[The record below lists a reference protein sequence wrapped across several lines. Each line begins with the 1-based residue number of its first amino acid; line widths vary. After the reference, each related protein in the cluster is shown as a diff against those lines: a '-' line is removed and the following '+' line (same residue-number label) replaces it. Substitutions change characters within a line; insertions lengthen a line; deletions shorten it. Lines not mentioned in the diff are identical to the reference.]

1 MPRLNF
7 KLLWTLLTSLLLLG
21 LLYFFINPFATTS
34 QLDKLHYLG
43 VSAGRMMD
51 RHMQFYENYENVPA
65 LERAIHAFLF
75 GDRSAVETETINA
88 YREVLHYLGDE
99 SDDTSHAAR
108 MNILARLLVTLG
120 ETRPAAELEQALPLL
135 SSHPEDEVVA
145 NAIHYAYLAVDN
157 REFDPE
163 IYTGANLLPLGW
175 AADRLRYRIALKSGN
190 VRLAE
195 VLLEKLHSRG
205 AQHRQFVM
213 QMVLTVAI
221 IILTGLY
228 LLLRYRVLQRL
239 FPWDKSVLHS
249 PWRFVD
255 GLAVAV
261 TAAVTGLIISL
272 LLHIVP
278 DNPFFTPSFFTSW
291 STLFASLP
299 MLWLIQHYL
308 LKPRGLTLRR
318 AFGLCAPA
326 TGWQH
331 FFTTTGALLA
341 LDWIGVLLIGWGTWQ
356 LGLGS
361 HWTEGMQERLVF
373 GTQQTVILSTINI
386 VVWAAIFEEIG
397 FRGLIYTT
405 LRQRLTPTTA
415 IVISALIFAS
425 LHLYSLAGFLAVFWS
440 GLILAYAYERFQSL
454 LPGIMIHAA
463 GNMLSLGPVLLFY
476 R

>member
-1 MPRLNF
+1 ML
-7 KLLWTLLTSLLLLG
+7 
-21 LLYFFINPFATTS
+21 IN
-34 QLDKLHYLG
+34 
-43 VSAGRMMD
+43 
-51 RHMQFYENYENVPA
+51 
-65 LERAIHAFLF
+65 I
-75 GDRSAVETETINA
+75 
-88 YREVLHYLGDE
+88 YREVLQYLGND

-120 ETRPAAELEQALPLL
+120 ETRIAAELEQALPLL
-135 SSHPEDEVVA
+135 SSHPEDEVIA
-145 NAIHYAYLAVDN
+145 NAIQYAYLARDN
-157 REFDPE
+157 RGFDPE

-190 VRLAE
+190 ERLADI
-195 VLLEKLHSRG
+195 LLEKLHSRG

-213 QMVLTVAI
+213 QMVLT
-221 IILTGLY
+221 GLY

-239 FPWDKSVLHS
+239 FPWNKSVLHS
-249 PWRFVD
+249 PWRLVD
-255 GLAVAV
+255 GLAVAI
-261 TAAVTGLIISL
+261 TAAVAGLIISL
-272 LLHIVP
+272 LLHVVP

-299 MLWLIQHYL
+299 MLWLIRHYL

-318 AFGLCAPA
+318 AFGLYAPT

-331 FFTTTGALLA
+331 FFSTTGALLA

-373 GTQQTVILSTINI
+373 GPQQTVILSTINI

-397 FRGLIYTT
+397 FRGLIYTS

-415 IVISALIFAS
+415 IVISALIFSS

-440 GLILAYAYERFQSL
+440 GLILAYAYERFHSL